1 MSKLIDLAGL
11 AEFKEKLLALV
22 QQMINS
28 ASTGDADRVVAIE
41 SYIALWNGYYQT
53 DLNYRDY
60 LHCSTAEVVAELD
73 ALYKAFEG
81 VN

>member
-11 AEFKEKLLALV
+11 AEFKVKIVTLV
-22 QQMINS
+22 QQMINV

-41 SYIALWNGYYQT
+41 SYIALWNGYYGT
-53 DLNYRDY
+53 NLNYRDY
-60 LHCSTAEVVAELD
+60 LNSSTAEIVAELD
-73 ALYKAFEG
+73 ALYNAFEG